1 MRNEVKVGITV
12 LLAII
17 VAIVG
22 FRFMRDVPILRQ
34 SMEIA
39 TTFDRADGISSG
51 SVVHVKGVKVG
62 SVNRVFLTPE
72 SNVRV
77 TMRIDKGINIPR
89 GSVAHLTSLGIVE
102 GKSIVIEL
110 GDSEE
115 MVEFGGEIEGVYVET
130 MMEVLGSKGEELGDD
145 VSDGISELNRFLRQL
160 NETLTDEASAD
171 VGRTIHNAH
180 RATGQIAATL
190 EEKQQEINRAIDAG
204 SSMMSQL
211 DTMVTDNRPKVD
223 SLMLSLE
230 HNINELETVRVELE
244 KATSSLNEILE
255 KINHGDGTLG
265 KLVNDPSMYNNL
277 DSLTVEMNNLVRGIN
292 ENPGR
297 YLRHM
302 SIIEIF

>member
-17 VAIVG
+17 VAVVG

-34 SMEIA
+34 SMQIA
-39 TTFDRADGISSG
+39 ATFDRADGISSG

-62 SVNRVFLTPE
+62 SVNRVYLTPE

-77 TMRIDKGINIPR
+77 TMRIDSDVSIPR
-89 GSVAHLTSLGIVE
+89 GSIAYLTSLGIVE

-110 GDSEE
+110 GDSDE

-145 VSDGISELNRFLRQL
+145 VSEGITELNRFLRQL
-160 NETLTDEASAD
+160 NQTLTDETSAD
-171 VGRTIHNAH
+171 VGQTIQNAQ
-180 RATGQIAATL
+180 RATGQIATTL
-190 EEKQQEINRAIDAG
+190 EEKQQEIDRAIESG
-204 SSMMSQL
+204 SRMMSQL
-211 DTMVTDNRPKVD
+211 DTLVTDNRPKVD
-223 SLMLSLE
+223 SLMTSLE
-230 HNINELETVRVELE
+230 YNINELAAVREELE
-244 KATSSLNEILE
+244 KATSNLNEILE

-277 DSLTVEMNNLVRGIN
+277 DSLTVEMNRLVRGIN

>member
-17 VAIVG
+17 VAVVG

-34 SMEIA
+34 SMQIA
-39 TTFDRADGISSG
+39 ATFDRADGISSG

-62 SVNRVFLTPE
+62 SVNRVYLNPE

-77 TMRIDKGINIPR
+77 TMRIDSDVSIPR
-89 GSVAHLTSLGIVE
+89 GSIAYLTSLGIVE

-110 GDSEE
+110 GDSDE

-145 VSDGISELNRFLRQL
+145 VSEGITELNRFLRQL
-160 NETLTDEASAD
+160 NQTLTDETSAD
-171 VGRTIHNAH
+171 VGQTIQNAQ
-180 RATGQIAATL
+180 RATGQIATTL
-190 EEKQQEINRAIDAG
+190 EEKQQEIDRAIESG
-204 SSMMSQL
+204 SRMMSQL
-211 DTMVTDNRPKVD
+211 DTLVTDNRPKVD
-223 SLMLSLE
+223 SLMTSLE
-230 HNINELETVRVELE
+230 YNINELAAVREELE
-244 KATSSLNEILE
+244 KATSNLNEILE

-277 DSLTVEMNNLVRGIN
+277 DSLTVEMNRLVRGIN